1 MTETTEATILTPV
14 AAFQKDIFDHE
25 SAKSAYHRLLL
36 AFGNEYSPEI
46 IILTGP
52 TGVGKS
58 TVTTAVGKFIR
69 DRHEAQWKA
78 ERDFV
83 PVVAHRAVPPTSGNF
98 DWKDFYIRLLS
109 SQGEPFSDRKLYVPS
124 QMPLLPDGLSTDHLE
139 RSVTNRLRRSVE
151 EYLRRRRTKLL
162 ILDEAHHLLM
172 VNSGH
177 RLECQFETLKSL
189 ALETGV
195 TILLSGTYSLLNILR
210 HSGQLTRRSQ
220 VVDFARYDMRIKT
233 DAENFQSALLYMEY
247 VLSAHVPARLSIDV
261 DYFYQKSLGCVGIL
275 KDWMTRCLDH
285 ALQENVRLI
294 DAKYAN
300 CFALPNRGLMRI
312 LEEAVWGEAELAD
325 VGDDQLQDLL
335 KHGLLS
341 ASEEKPDGMI
351 RRKPGK
357 RMPKRDPVGRGDH
370 AGK

>member
-1 MTETTEATILTPV
+1 MNAQTINTPV
-14 AAFQKDIFDHE
+14 AAFANKMFKHP
-25 SAKSAYHRLLL
+25 AATTAYQRLLE
-36 AFGNEYSPEI
+36 AMGNEFSSEI

-58 TVTTAVGKFIR
+58 TVATATGKAVLERFQTR
-69 DRHEAQWKA
+69 MAA
-78 ERDFV
+78 EPDFV
-83 PVVAHRAVPPTSGNF
+83 PVVALRAVPPTGGNF

-109 SQGEPFSDRKLYVPS
+109 GQDEPFSDRKLYVPR
-124 QMPLLPDGLSTDHLE
+124 QMPLLPDCISSDHLE

-162 ILDEAHHLLM
+162 IIDEAHHLLM

-189 ALETGV
+189 AIETGV

-220 VVDFARYDMRIKT
+220 VVDFPRYDMRRRE
-233 DAENFQSALLYMEY
+233 DAKNFQRTLVFLEHLLS
-247 VLSAHVPARLSIDV
+247 VNIPSKLGANV
-261 DYFYQKSLGCVGIL
+261 DYFYQKSIGCIGIL
-275 KDWMTRCLDH
+275 KDWMTRCLEH
-285 ALQENVRLI
+285 AIQEQAPVI
-294 DAKYAN
+294 DTAFAN
-300 CFALPNRGLMRI
+300 RFALPNRGLMRI

-325 VGDDQLQDLL
+325 VGDDQLHDLL
-335 KHGLLS
+335 KHGLLV
-341 ASEEKPDGMI
+341 AREEEPDGMI

-357 RMPKRDPVGRGDH
+357 RNPLRDPVGRSGH
-370 AGK
+370 ERN

>member
-1 MTETTEATILTPV
+1 MTEANIRTPV
-14 AAFQKDIFDHE
+14 ASFIKEIFDHP
-25 SAKSAYHRLLL
+25 SAKSAYQQLQL
-36 AFGNEYSPEI
+36 ALGNEYSPEI

-58 TVTTAVGKFIR
+58 TVVTAVGKFVSN
-69 DRHEAQWKA
+69 RHRVQMES

-124 QMPLLPDGLSTDHLE
+124 QMPLLPDGASTDHLE

-220 VVDFARYDMRIKT
+220 VVDFARYDMRNKK
-233 DAENFQSALLYMEY
+233 DAEDFQSALLYMEY
-247 VLSAHVPARLSIDV
+247 LLSKHMPARLGVDV

-285 ALQENVRLI
+285 AIQENARLI
-294 DAKYAN
+294 DATFADR
-300 CFALPNRGLMRI
+300 FALPNRGLMRI

-325 VGDDQLQDLL
+325 VGDEQLHDLL
-335 KHGLLS
+335 KHGLLV
-341 ASEEKPDGMI
+341 ASEEKPDGMV

-357 RMPKRDPVGRGDH
+357 RGPKRDPVGRSNH

>member
-1 MTETTEATILTPV
+1 MTEAHIFTPV
-14 AAFQKDIFDHE
+14 TDFQEKMFKHP
-25 SAKSAYHRLLL
+25 SATLAYQQLLL
-36 AFGNEYSPEI
+36 AMGNEYSPEI

-58 TVTTAVGKFIR
+58 TVVTAVGKFVL
-69 DRHEAQWKA
+69 DKYQMQLANEP
-78 ERDFV
+78 DFV
-83 PVVAHRAVPPTSGNF
+83 PVVAHRAVPPTGGNF
-98 DWKDFYIRLLS
+98 DWKDFFIRLLS

-124 QMPLLPDGLSTDHLE
+124 QMPLLPDGHSSEHLE
-139 RSVTNRLRRSVE
+139 RSVTNSLRRAIE

-162 ILDEAHHLLM
+162 IIDEAQHILM
-172 VNSGH
+172 VNNGH

-189 ALETGV
+189 AIETGV

-210 HSGQLTRRSQ
+210 HSGQLSRRSQ
-220 VVDFARYDMRIKT
+220 VVDFARYDMRRKE
-233 DAENFQSALLYMEY
+233 DAKDFQRSLAY
-247 VLSAHVPARLSIDV
+247 VEHLLSAHVPTKLVVDV

-285 ALQENVRLI
+285 AMQERAPVI
-294 DAKYAN
+294 DAEFAN
-300 CFALPNRGLMRI
+300 RFALPNRGLMRI

-325 VGDDQLQDLL
+325 VGDDQLHDLL
-335 KHGLLS
+335 KHGLLV

-357 RMPKRDPVGRGDH
+357 RGPKRDQVGRS
-370 AGK
+370 